1 MKNTLDYE
9 EITKDED
16 IKAAFSSIP
25 ASTHYK
31 ITKLFLEQ
39 DKHML
44 IEKPLTMNVKE
55 AFELAKI
62 AKEDKAILIFILV
75 QK

>member
-55 AFELAKI
+55 AF
-62 AKEDKAILIFILV
+62 
-75 QK
+75 